1 MLRFACFNNE
11 LKFFFPRIRLLQ
23 TCWSSSMHAMLFV
36 AASGYSIIDH
46 WSFVKKADP
55 PYQ

>member
-11 LKFFFPRIRLLQ
+11 LKFFSPRIRLLQ